1 MESRRRMQLYRTMH
15 LWHWISAAVCFAALT
30 LFTVTGITLNHASA
44 ISAEPVVASGDAQL
58 PENLRA
64 LLAASAAAE
73 PMRRRRKSPR
83 GRRTHS
89 SFRCATRRRNGRKK
103 SCICRLPVPDRDAWV
118 SIDRASGAAKF
129 ETTDRGWLAY
139 FNDLHKGRN
148 TGIVWMIFIDVV
160 AVAVLFFS
168 LTGLVLLW
176 IQARQRTST
185 WPLVGGGIALV
196 TALMIFLRTF
206 SSVRRSTE

>member
-1 MESRRRMQLYRTMH
+1 MDPRRRMQLYRTMH

-44 ISAEPVVASGDAQL
+44 ISAEPRVSSGTAQL
-58 PENLRA
+58 PENLRGTLSSA
-64 LLAASAAAE
+64 PESDGPPVDIAAWAEDEFKLSLRNAAAE
-73 PMRRRRKSPR
+73 WSEEELYLSAPGP
-83 GRRTHS
+83 G
-89 SFRCATRRRNGRKK
+89 
-103 SCICRLPVPDRDAWV
+103 RDAWV
-118 SIDRASGAAKF
+118 SIDRTTGAAKY
-129 ETTDRGWLAY
+129 EKTDRGWLAY

-148 TGIVWMIFIDVV
+148 TGITWTIFIDIV

-176 IQARQRTST
+176 IQARQRKST

-196 TALMIFLRTF
+196 TALMIFF
-206 SSVRRSTE
+206 AH

>member
-1 MESRRRMQLYRTMH
+1 MDPRRRMQLYRTMH

-44 ISAEPVVASGDAQL
+44 ISAEPQVSNGSAQL
-58 PENLRA
+58 PENLRG
-64 LLAASAAAE
+64 LLATSAPQAAAPPAE
-73 PMRRRRKSPR
+73 IVAWAEDTFKLSLRD
-83 GRRTHS
+83 
-89 SFRCATRRRNGRKK
+89 ATAEWSEEELYLSAPG
-103 SCICRLPVPDRDAWV
+103 PGRDAWV
-118 SIDRASGAAKF
+118 TIDRASGVAKF
-129 ETTDRGWLAY
+129 EKTDRGWLAY

-148 TGIVWMIFIDVV
+148 TGIAWTIFIDVV
-160 AVAVLFFS
+160 AAAVLFFS

-196 TALMIFLRTF
+196 TALMVFF
-206 SSVRRSTE
+206 AH

>member
-1 MESRRRMQLYRTMH
+1 MDPRRRMQLYRTMH

-44 ISAEPVVASGDAQL
+44 ISAEPAVSTGSAQVPDA
-58 PENLRA
+58 LRSA
-64 LLAASAAAE
+64 LAVGAAE
-73 PMRRRRKSPR
+73 SARPPADLSAWAEDAFKLSLRD
-83 GRRTHS
+83 
-89 SFRCATRRRNGRKK
+89 ATAEWSEEELYLSAPG
-103 SCICRLPVPDRDAWV
+103 PGRDAWV
-118 SIDRASGAAKF
+118 SIDRATGAAKF
-129 ETTDRGWLAY
+129 EKTDRGWLAY

-148 TGIVWMIFIDVV
+148 TGITWTIFIDVV

-185 WPLVGGGIALV
+185 WPLVGGGIVLV
-196 TALMIFLRTF
+196 TALMIFF
-206 SSVRRSTE
+206 AH

>member
-1 MESRRRMQLYRTMH
+1 MEPRRRMQLYRTMH

-44 ISAEPVVASGDAQL
+44 ISAEPQVSSGGAQV
-58 PENLRA
+58 PESLRA
-64 LLAASAAAE
+64 TLASAAPQASVPPPDITAWAE
-73 PMRRRRKSPR
+73 DKFNLSLRD
-83 GRRTHS
+83 
-89 SFRCATRRRNGRKK
+89 ATAEWSEEELYLSAPG
-103 SCICRLPVPDRDAWV
+103 PGRDAWV

-129 ETTDRGWLAY
+129 EATDRGWLAY

-148 TGIVWMIFIDVV
+148 TGITWTIFIDVV

-185 WPLVGGGIALV
+185 WPLVGGGIAIV
-196 TALMIFLRTF
+196 TALMIFF
-206 SSVRRSTE
+206 AH